1 MNTSGPI
8 GVIFDMDGV
17 LVDSADAHFRS
28 WQLLATECGG
38 VVTEEQFTA
47 TFGRQNRDIIPIL
60 FGDVSQTRMGE
71 LADRKEEL
79 YRTLVDQ
86 DTPILPGAV
95 ELVGALAEAGVRLA
109 VGSSG
114 PRANIDLI
122 LTAMEATRWIAVVV
136 SGDDVTRGKPDPQVF
151 TLCAQRLGVEP
162 GRCVVVEDAPVG
174 IQAARA
180 AGTCAAAVLTYHPAE
195 AFNALPSNRR
205 PHLVVQSLTDLS
217 VERLLSLVE

>member
-1 MNTSGPI
+1 MNGSGPI
-8 GVIFDMDGV
+8 AVILDMDGV

-28 WQLLATECGG
+28 WRLLAEEIGG
-38 VVTEEQFTA
+38 AVTEEQFTA
-47 TFGRQNRDIIPIL
+47 SFGRQNRDIIPIL
-60 FGDVSQTRMGE
+60 FGDVSQTRMSE

-79 YRTLVDQ
+79 YRTLVEQ

-95 ELVGALAEAGVRLA
+95 ELVEALREAGVPLA
-109 VGSSG
+109 VGSAG

-122 LTAMEATRWIAVVV
+122 LTAMGATEWIAVVV
-136 SGDDVTRGKPDPQVF
+136 SGDDVARGKPDPQVF

-162 GRCVVVEDAPVG
+162 ERCVVIEDAPVG

-180 AGTCAAAVLTYHPAE
+180 AGTRAVAVLTYQPAE
-195 AFNALPSNRR
+195 AFHALPANHR

-217 VERLLSLVE
+217 VKRLLSLLE

>member
-1 MNTSGPI
+1 MNSSAPI

-28 WQLLATECGG
+28 WRLLAEEVGG
-38 VVTEEQFTA
+38 AVTEEQFTA
-47 TFGRQNRDIIPIL
+47 TFGQQNRDIIPVL
-60 FGDVSQTRMGE
+60 FGDVPQTRMDE

-79 YRTLVDQ
+79 YRTLVQQ
-86 DTPILPGAV
+86 DAPIIPGAV
-95 ELVGALAEAGVRLA
+95 ELVEGLHEAGVRLA

-122 LTAMEATRWIAVVV
+122 LTAMGATGWVAVVV

-151 TLCAQRLGVEP
+151 TLCARRLGVEP
-162 GRCVVVEDAPVG
+162 DRCVVVEDAPVG

-180 AGTCAAAVLTYHPAE
+180 AGARAAAVLTYHPAE
-195 AFNALPSNRR
+195 AFARLPSDRR
-205 PHLVVQSLTDLS
+205 PHLVVQDLTDLS
-217 VERLLSLVE
+217 VERLLSLVK